1 MKNLKK
7 GDKFKRTFT
16 SRFNKEITQILT
28 IVAIN
33 GNSVL
38 MDNGE
43 TFHKINLI

>member
-1 MKNLKK
+1 MKNLKR
-7 GDKFKRTFT
+7 GQKFQRTFT
-16 SRFNKEITQILT
+16 SRFGKQITEILT

-33 GNSVL
+33 GNSIL

>member
-7 GDKFKRTFT
+7 GKKFKKTFT
-16 SRFNKEITQILT
+16 TRFGKEITEILT

-33 GNSVL
+33 GNSIL
-38 MDNGE
+38 MDNGQ